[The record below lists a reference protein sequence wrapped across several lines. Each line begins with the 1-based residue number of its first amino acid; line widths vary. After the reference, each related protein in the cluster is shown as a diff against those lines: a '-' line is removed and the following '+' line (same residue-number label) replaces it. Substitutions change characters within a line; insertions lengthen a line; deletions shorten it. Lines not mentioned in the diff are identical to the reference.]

1 MNYLLDTVLVS
12 ELRSGRD
19 PNVVRWAENTLDD
32 PWFLS
37 VLTLGEI
44 RKGIERLRLR
54 DPIQAESIQ
63 TWIGRLRAEFVG
75 RVLEVDSSVADEWGR
90 INAPANRPLA
100 DSLIAATARVHGLTV
115 ATRNTAD
122 FEPCGVAV
130 VNPWEFSS

>member
-19 PNVVRWAENTLDD
+19 SNVVRWAENTLDD

-37 VLTLGEI
+37 VLTFGEI
-44 RKGIERLRLR
+44 RKGIERLRPR

-63 TWIGRLRAEFVG
+63 SWMGRLRAEFAG
-75 RVLEVDSSVADEWGR
+75 QVLEVDSFVADEWGR

-122 FEPCGVAV
+122 FESCGVAV

>member
-19 PNVVRWAENTLDD
+19 SNVVRWAENTLDD

-37 VLTLGEI
+37 VLTFGEI
-44 RKGIERLRLR
+44 RKGIERLRPR

-63 TWIGRLRAEFVG
+63 SWMGRLRAEFAG
-75 RVLEVDSSVADEWGR
+75 QVLEVDSFVADEWGR

-100 DSLIAATARVHGLTV
+100 DSLIAASHVPFKDEQRA
-115 ATRNTAD
+115 
-122 FEPCGVAV
+122 AV
-130 VNPWEFSS
+130 RQNPT

>member
-19 PNVVRWAENTLDD
+19 SNVVRWAENTLDD

-90 INAPANRPLA
+90 INAPANRPVA
-100 DSLIAATARVHGLTV
+100 GSLIAATARVHGLTV